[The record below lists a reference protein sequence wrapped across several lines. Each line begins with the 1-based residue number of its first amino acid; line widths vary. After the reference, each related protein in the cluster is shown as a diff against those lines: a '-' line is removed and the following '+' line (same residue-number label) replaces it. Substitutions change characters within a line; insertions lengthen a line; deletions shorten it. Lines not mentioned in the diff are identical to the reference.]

1 MSMNKRNHALFESLE
16 RGHDMNTSKIESPV
30 AFAWRKLNAMTKT
43 RKGVAPTRAQ
53 AIALLV
59 KHGVHPG
66 TAAVQ
71 YHKWLREA
79 TSIAA

>member
-16 RGHDMNTSKIESPV
+16 RGPDMNTSKIESPV
-30 AFAWRKLNAMTKT
+30 AFAWRKLNAMTKA